1 MTTVGRQ
8 EIASMG
14 RSYRIGEVA
23 KLLGEPTHV
32 IRYWESVF
40 GIYTTRNRGGQRVYA
55 EREVARLT
63 VIRHLL
69 RTDLFTIEGAKRQ
82 LKAMEDTARSAVA

>member
-8 EIASMG
+8 EIAAIG

-55 EREVARLT
+55 EQAVERLKR
-63 VIRHLL
+63 VRHLL
-69 RTDLFTIEGAKRQ
+69 RVELYTLEGAKRQ
-82 LKAMEDTARSAVA
+82 LRITEEKATRVVA